1 MKTAVAL
8 KTAMGLA
15 IGTLFLG
22 GSAFA
27 ADIKWNYNGQAI
39 AVGQASPPGPP
50 GCSGFGIDTFI
61 SEAGNDVSVSFTN
74 MSVQLNSPAPPNAG
88 RKNCHIVIPTQ
99 IAKGWYIA
107 SLRQKL
113 TWAMQK
119 TQGST
124 GQVESRARFSFLPLN
139 SIRITKGPL
148 EQGIFNESTDAIPN
162 IILVTNPSFGWC
174 LFDRSFEA
182 NMVVDVSTNALRTDP
197 NQVISTFIDG
207 FDARWDAIV
216 GLQKCNI

>member
-1 MKTAVAL
+1 MKPAIAPKAISLIIGAL
-8 KTAMGLA
+8 WAGA
-15 IGTLFLG
+15 P
-22 GSAFA
+22 ACA
-27 ADIKWNYNGQAI
+27 AELEWNYNGQAI
-39 AVGQASPPGPP
+39 AIGQNTPPPPP
-50 GCSGFGIDTFI
+50 GCDSSTGDTSI
-61 SEAGNDVSVSFTN
+61 VVVGNEVGVVFTN
-74 MSVQLNSPAPPNAG
+74 MHLQLDAATPALSG